1 LADLGPPFAPGPS
14 LGITLVLPPRVMEP
28 DSFQSIGFP
37 VVNALQAFDG
47 FAAGAVSTIA
57 PLAGTDLD
65 SSFNA
70 KVGPAINAAAAI
82 DAIDVG
88 ALDAAM
94 AAIDN
99 VAGDV
104 VQQMLDLPGPDDPD
118 PGTAPIGAPGEPGP
132 GDGQDEQPPPPPPP
146 PGDGGTVTPPP
157 PPPPPPDDG
166 GTVTPPPPP
175 PPPPGD
181 GGTGTTTPPAGGGGG
196 GDRGGRGG
204 GGRGA

>member
-1 LADLGPPFAPGPS
+1 
-14 LGITLVLPPRVMEP
+14 VLPPRVMQP
-28 DSFQSIGFP
+28 DSFQSLGMQLD
-37 VVNALQAFDG
+37 AGLRAFDQ
-47 FAAGAVSTIA
+47 FSSSAVSTIA
-57 PLAGTDLD
+57 PLVGTDLD

-70 KVGPAINAAAAI
+70 NVGPAIAAAAGFGTL
-82 DAIDVG
+82 DTG
-88 ALDAAM
+88 ALDAAV

-118 PGTAPIGAPGEPGP
+118 PGTAPIGQPGEGGPGEGKDQAPGDETRTPGP
-132 GDGQDEQPPPPPPP
+132 GDT
-146 PGDGGTVTPPP
+146 GGPP

-181 GGTGTTTPPAGGGGG
+181 GGTGTTTPTDGGSGGG
-196 GDRGGRGG
+196 GDRGGREPR
-204 GGRGA
+204 GREA

>member
-1 LADLGPPFAPGPS
+1 MADLGPPFAPGPS

-132 GDGQDEQPPPPPPP
+132 GEGKDQPPGGETRTPG
-146 PGDGGTVTPPP
+146 PGDTGGPP

-181 GGTGTTTPPAGGGGG
+181 GGTGTTTPTDGGSGGG
-196 GDRGGRGG
+196 GDRGGREPR
-204 GGRGA
+204 GREA